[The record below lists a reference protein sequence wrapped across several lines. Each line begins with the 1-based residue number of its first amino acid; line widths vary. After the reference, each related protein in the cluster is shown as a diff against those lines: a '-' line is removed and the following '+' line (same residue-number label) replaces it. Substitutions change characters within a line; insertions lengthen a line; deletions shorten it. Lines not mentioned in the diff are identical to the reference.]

1 MKGKTLSIVAGLAL
15 AVAASVPTY
24 AQDASVKAH
33 VPFGFSVRN
42 SAFPAGDYTLL
53 QLSQSSWI
61 VRNDADSQSTIA
73 VARANGINPDES
85 VAKLVFT
92 KYGEHYFL
100 SRVWCEGLTTE
111 IAEPKP
117 ERAIQIQMTS
127 RNEKPETVYVLASAR

>member
-1 MKGKTLSIVAGLAL
+1 MKGRTLSIVAGLAL

-24 AQDASVKAH
+24 AQDASVKAY
-33 VPFGFSVRN
+33 VPFAFSVSN
-42 SAFPAGDYTLL
+42 SAFPAGDYTLSE
-53 QLSQSSWI
+53 LSQSSWI
-61 VRNDADSQSTIA
+61 IRNNTDGKAIA
-73 VARANGINPDES
+73 AAARPNGTNPDES

-127 RNEKPETVYVLASAR
+127 SNEKPETVYVLASAR